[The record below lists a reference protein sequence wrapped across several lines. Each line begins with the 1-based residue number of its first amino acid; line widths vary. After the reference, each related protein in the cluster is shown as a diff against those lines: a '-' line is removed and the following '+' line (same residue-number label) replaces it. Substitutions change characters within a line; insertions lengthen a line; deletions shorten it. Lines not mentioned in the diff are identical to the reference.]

1 MTARTQP
8 GSHKITCP
16 RRQRAAT
23 GSSYFSPIDGAPQ
36 RLLGG
41 MHVPL
46 DIATLVVMQL
56 LFYHCHGSC
65 LRTARCQCEAYDG
78 RTQCVC
84 DMRVSCVSMV
94 FQADR
99 SSHQEHLQVAASS
112 TQLCRKANPTF
123 NAVPPSL
130 PGRSMHIYIQF
141 EMFGFGAFLY
151 VDLP

>member
-1 MTARTQP
+1 
-8 GSHKITCP
+8 
-16 RRQRAAT
+16 
-23 GSSYFSPIDGAPQ
+23 
-36 RLLGG
+36 
-41 MHVPL
+41 
-46 DIATLVVMQL
+46 
-56 LFYHCHGSC
+56 
-65 LRTARCQCEAYDG
+65 
-78 RTQCVC
+78 
-84 DMRVSCVSMV
+84 MV

-151 VDLP
+151 VDLPLSGDPGVGFCSIKQVVVEKRDAASARETV